1 MTSRA
6 VWRPQWWAWAMVGLV
21 SLALVPQ
28 LAPGRLQ
35 GHGLILTPLLILA
48 SVLILRRLWE
58 RPPAATMCAA
68 IVLTIFSGAWR
79 QIGLGGLPFDR
90 LLIIVVVLQFVL
102 RAPGVAQLPRLQFR
116 NIHLLMCLTIMYAA
130 GSAAVAGT
138 LASETGFLSLL
149 DQFGLVPFAMFLL
162 APAIFAGD
170 RERHLLLATL
180 VGLGAYLGFTAIFE
194 SLGPHA
200 LVFPHYI
207 VEVDSELSGER
218 TGGPFQASIAE
229 GLATFSCAAA
239 AAMAYIQWRGQRKR
253 ILAGVVALVCLFG
266 SFLTLE
272 RGVWIGVG
280 AAILVTALAT
290 QTGRR
295 WLPAGVVACAVL
307 ASAVLVALPALER
320 KASTRAHD
328 ATTIWAREDQISAG
342 LRMLAAKP
350 LLGFG
355 WDSYESDSLEYF
367 RETASYPMEGYAL
380 GGFGVPG
387 KPLPL
392 HETYLAYAVELGLLG
407 ALLWLATLL
416 WGVGEAILRSGPA
429 SLQPWK
435 LGLLAV
441 TTCFLVIGLV
451 NPYQA
456 PFPMLL
462 LWVWAGVALGSVPQR
477 MPTPS
482 AVLSRARSS
491 PA

>member
-1 MTSRA
+1 MAGRA
-6 VWRPQWWAWAMVGLV
+6 VWRPQWWAWGLVGVV
-21 SLALVPQ
+21 SLALVPEM
-28 LAPGRLQ
+28 APGRLA
-35 GHGLILTPLLILA
+35 GHGLILTP
-48 SVLILRRLWE
+48 VLIAGGVVALRWLWE

-68 IVLTIFSGAWR
+68 IVLTVFSGAWR
-79 QIGLGGLPFDR
+79 QVGLGGLPFDR
-90 LLIIVVVLQFVL
+90 LLIIIVLLQFVL
-102 RAPGVAQLPRLQFR
+102 RAPGVARLPPLQVR
-116 NIHLLMCLTIMYAA
+116 NIHLLMCLTVMYAA

-149 DQFGLVPFAMFLL
+149 DQFGVLPFTMFLL
-162 APAIFAGD
+162 APAIFSGD
-170 RERHLLLATL
+170 RERHLLLTTL
-180 VGLGAYLGFTAIFE
+180 VGLGGYLGFTAIFE

-200 LVFPHYI
+200 LVFPRYI
-207 VEVDSELSGER
+207 VQVDSQLSGER

-229 GLATFSCAAA
+229 GLATFSCAVAA
-239 AAMAYIQWRGQRKR
+239 TMAFVRWRGQRKQL
-253 ILAGVVALVCLFG
+253 IAAVVAPVCLFG

-272 RGVWIGVG
+272 RGVWLGVG
-280 AAILVTALAT
+280 TAIVVTAAVT
-290 QTGRR
+290 RTGRR
-295 WLPAGVVACAVL
+295 WLPVGVL
-307 ASAVLVALPALER
+307 LSALLVGSVIFVIPSLGQ

-328 ATTIWAREDQISAG
+328 ATTVWAREDQIAAG

-355 WDSYESDSLEYF
+355 WNRYESDSLEYF
-367 RETASYPMEGYAL
+367 RETVSYPMEGYAL

-407 ALLWLATLL
+407 ALLWLATVL
-416 WGVGEAILRSGPA
+416 WGLGEAIGRAGSA
-429 SLQPWK
+429 SLGPWK

-462 LWVWAGVALGSVPQR
+462 LWVWAGVALGSVPVR
-477 MPTPS
+477 LSGPS
-482 AVLSRARSS
+482 AAFA
-491 PA
+491 PATSWST

>member
-1 MTSRA
+1 MPSRA
-6 VWRPQWWAWAMVGLV
+6 VWRPQWWAWALLGLA
-21 SLALVPQ
+21 SLALVPE
-28 LAPGRLQ
+28 LAPGRLS
-35 GHGLILTPLLILA
+35 GHGLILTPLLVLA
-48 SVLILRRLWE
+48 GVLVLRWLWE

-79 QIGLGGLPFDR
+79 QVGLGGLPFDR
-90 LLIIVVVLQFVL
+90 LLIIVVLLQFVL
-102 RAPGVAQLPRLQFR
+102 RAPGIARLPRLQVR
-116 NIHLLMCLTIMYAA
+116 NVHLLMCLTIMYAA

-138 LASETGFLSLL
+138 LVSETGFLALL
-149 DQFGLVPFAMFLL
+149 DQFGVVPFAMFLL
-162 APAIFAGD
+162 APAIFSGD
-170 RERHLLLATL
+170 RERQLLLATL
-180 VGLGAYLGFTAIFE
+180 VGLGAYLGLTAIFE

-207 VEVDSELSGER
+207 VQVDSQLSGER

-229 GLATFSCAAA
+229 GLATFSCAVAA
-239 AAMAYIQWRGQRKR
+239 TMAFVQWRGQRKQ
-253 ILAGVVALVCLFG
+253 LFAAVVAPLCLFG

-272 RGVWIGVG
+272 RGVWLGAG
-280 AAILVTALAT
+280 AAIVVTAAAT
-290 QTGRR
+290 RTGRR
-295 WLPAGVVACAVL
+295 WLPAGVVVAVL
-307 ASAVLVALPALER
+307 LAGAVLVAIPSLEH

-328 ATTIWAREDQISAG
+328 ATTVWAREDQISAG

-355 WDSYESDSLEYF
+355 WNRYESDSLEYF
-367 RETASYPMEGYAL
+367 RESASYPMEGYAL

-392 HETYLAYAVELGLLG
+392 HETYLAYAVELGLVG

-416 WGVGEAILRSGPA
+416 WGVGQALRGSASA
-429 SLQPWK
+429 SLRPWK

-441 TTCFLVIGLV
+441 TTCFLVIGVV

-462 LWVWAGVALGSVPQR
+462 LWVWAGVALGGVPQR
-477 MPTPS
+477 VPRPSVALARAASCPT
-482 AVLSRARSS
+482 
-491 PA
+491 